1 MGFNP
6 EFFQALVTLD
16 PNADEGD
23 VRSCRIDDL
32 SPEMI
37 IQQEVRNVDGGLL
50 VSKGHEVTP
59 AVIVRLKTST
69 PGDFRIGDR
78 LDAQKHAGLCEGRV
92 LSHRYSAFETTPVLR
107 SLILRKPQ
115 RQQGCFPT
123 SSKLSA
129 CGGLLLSPSS
139 RSVRSVHVPNPI
151 SVGRESW
158 GGTVGE
164 NTAPTR
170 SAAQEKHFLGYR
182 LRSR

>member
-115 RQQGCFPT
+115 RQ
-123 SSKLSA
+123 
-129 CGGLLLSPSS
+129 
-139 RSVRSVHVPNPI
+139 
-151 SVGRESW
+151 
-158 GGTVGE
+158 
-164 NTAPTR
+164 
-170 SAAQEKHFLGYR
+170 
-182 LRSR
+182 